1 MEFNLVS
8 FIILIIGGLTIGLLE
23 QLYKAFV
30 VPSEW
35 MFKNRYRIE
44 GMIIIIPLVFFV
56 LLVDEREITFA
67 ILAATF
73 IAGIPFGYFLMGY
86 VKYRDFI
93 KVTGKIKSIKP
104 DSDSIIL
111 TDLANHK
118 EKGINVP
125 GQLFINSQKLIFIP
139 IDMEKSTV
147 DIELKDIK
155 QSMIQTNRFGIPY
168 GLMVN
173 EHIQFSLSY
182 PKLWIKKINAA

>member
-1 MEFNLVS
+1 MGFNLVS

-44 GMIIIIPLVFFV
+44 GMIITIPLVFLVLFV
-56 LLVDEREITFA
+56 KEHDFTLA
-67 ILAATF
+67 MLAATL

-86 VKYRDFI
+86 VQKRNFI
-93 KVTGKIKSIKP
+93 KLTSKIKSTKP

-118 EKGINVP
+118 EKGINVL
-125 GQLFINSQKLIFIP
+125 GQLFINNQKLIFIP
-139 IDMEKSTV
+139 IDMEKSTI

-155 QSMIQTNRFGIPY
+155 QSMIQTNRFGIPTD
-168 GLMVN
+168 
-173 EHIQFSLSY
+173 
-182 PKLWIKKINAA
+182 